1 MKSVKMLVP
10 YLFAFLLLVAVNA
23 MARVVTNAD
32 FPVSGTVFNPCNGE
46 TVTFT
51 GIVHVIQAETLD
63 GAGGFHLVENDN
75 IHVTATGS
83 LGNSYEGN
91 EEDQFQLNGR
101 VGIEQ
106 TVGST
111 FSEISKG
118 SATNFEQHFLQHIT
132 VNANGTVTVFFTN
145 FTSNCRG

>member
-10 YLFAFLLLVAVNA
+10 YLFATLLLVTVNA
-23 MARVVTNAD
+23 AASVTVNVQ
-32 FPVSGTVFNPCNGE
+32 FPISGAVFNPCNGE

-51 GIVHVIQAETLD
+51 GTVHVIQAVTFD
-63 GAGGFHLVENDN
+63 GSGGFHLVANDN
-75 IHVTATGS
+75 IHVSATGNF
-83 LGNSYEGN
+83 GNSYEGN

-118 SATNFEQHFLQHIT
+118 SAPNFEEHFLQHIT

-145 FTSNCRG
+145 FTSSCQG